1 MALSTTPT
9 ISPSPAAGNT
19 PNGPFP
25 ANPVNHTHPF
35 TAITGL
41 RFGTNGRVEPVYD
54 AANVYANGVVVAL
67 YNAATTEGTFSAVT
81 VPRVTISVAVQNV
94 EGDEGNTAGKAEA
107 DKFLAEGRITKQ
119 EYTEITTT
127 PTPKTDGV
135 APSAPVQGQAA
146 AAVTGDIS
154 FATVLTPNGTTLGT
168 MIKNV
173 TYPRTI
179 AQLSDHNSTVSGAQN
194 VVNNL
199 AALALNIYEPIKA
212 KYSNVLVTNSFR
224 HGKVVNGQKVPD
236 PNQHGSGQAM
246 DLQFR
251 GVGAHDYFDIA
262 VWISKNIPHDQLLLE
277 YLPGKTVWIHISFA
291 IPGLPYGGTSIR
303 KSKPQNILAT
313 LNGAAGGKFT
323 PNLHQDIIVSAVPN
337 RVVAA

>member
-9 ISPSPAAGNT
+9 ISPSPAPGNT

-25 ANPVNHTHPF
+25 ANPVNHVHPF

-41 RFGTNGRVEPVYD
+41 RFGSNGRVEPVYD
-54 AANVYANGVVVAL
+54 AANVFANGQVIAL
-67 YNAATTEGTFSAVT
+67 YNAATVEGTFSAVT
-81 VPRVTISVAVQNV
+81 VPRVTVVAAVQNV
-94 EGDEGNTAGKAEA
+94 EGDDDNTAGKAQA
-107 DKFLAEGRITKQ
+107 DTFLAQGRITKQ
-119 EYTEITTT
+119 EYTELTTT
-127 PTPKTDGV
+127 PTPKTQGV
-135 APSAPVQGQAA
+135 APVAPVASRES

-154 FATVLTPNGTTLGT
+154 FSTVLTPNGTTLAT

-173 TYPRTI
+173 TFPRTI
-179 AQLSDHNSTVSGAQN
+179 AQLSQCAPSVSGPQA

-199 AALALNIYEPIKA
+199 AALALNVFEPIKA
-212 KYSNVLVTNSFR
+212 KYSNATITNSFR
-224 HGKVVNGQKVPD
+224 HND
-236 PNQHGSGQAM
+236 PRSQHGTGQAM

-262 VWISKNIPHDQLLLE
+262 VWISKNIPYDQLLLE
-277 YLPGKTVWIHISFA
+277 YLPGRTVWIHVSFA
-291 IPGLPYGGTSIR
+291 APGLPNGGR
-303 KSKPQNILAT
+303 KTPPQNKLAT

-323 PNLHQDIIVSAVPN
+323 PNLHSDIIVSSVPN

>member
-1 MALSTTPT
+1 MATTPT
-9 ISPSPAAGNT
+9 INPSPAAGNT

-25 ANPVNHTHPF
+25 QNPVNHTHPF

-54 AANVYANGVVVAL
+54 AANVFANGQIIAL
-67 YNAATTEGTFSAVT
+67 YNAASTEGTFSAVT
-81 VPRVTISVAVQNV
+81 VPKVTVVAAVQNV
-94 EGDEGNTAGKAEA
+94 EGDDDNTAGKVEA

-119 EYTEITTT
+119 EYTELTTT
-127 PTPKTDGV
+127 PTPKTQGV
-135 APSAPVQGQAA
+135 APVAPPASRES

-173 TYPRTI
+173 TFPRTI
-179 AQLSDHNSTVSGAQN
+179 AQLSQCAPSVGGPEA

-199 AALALNIYEPIKA
+199 AALALNVYEPIKA
-212 KYSNVLVTNSFR
+212 KYSNVTITNSFR
-224 HGKVVNGQKVPD
+224 HND
-236 PNQHGSGQAM
+236 PKSQHGTGQAM

-262 VWISKNIPHDQLLLE
+262 VWISKNIPYDQLLLE

-291 IPGLPYGGTSIR
+291 APGLPNGGKKTPS
-303 KSKPQNILAT
+303 QNKLAT

-323 PNLHQDIIVSAVPN
+323 PNLHSDIIVSAISN

>member
-1 MALSTTPT
+1 MALTTTPT

-54 AANVYANGVVVAL
+54 AANVYANGVIIAL
-67 YNAATTEGTFSAVT
+67 YNAASTEGTFSAVT
-81 VPRVTISVAVQNV
+81 VPRVTVVAAVQNV
-94 EGDEGNTAGKAEA
+94 EGDDDNTAGKVEA
-107 DKFLAEGRITKQ
+107 DRFLAEGRITKQ
-119 EYTEITTT
+119 EYTELTTT
-127 PTPKTDGV
+127 PTPKTEGV
-135 APSAPVQGQAA
+135 APGKPVQGQDS

-173 TYPRTI
+173 TFPRTI
-179 AQLSDHNSTVSGAQN
+179 AQLSECSPLVSGPQA

-199 AALALNIYEPIKA
+199 AALALNVYEPIKA
-212 KYSNVLVTNSFR
+212 KYPNVSITNSYR
-224 HGKVVNGQKVPD
+224 HGASIGGG
-236 PNQHGSGQAM
+236 QHGTGQAA
-246 DLQFR
+246 DFQFR
-251 GVGAHDYFDIA
+251 GVGAHDYYDIA
-262 VWISKNIPHDQLLLE
+262 VWISKNVPYDQLLLE
-277 YLPGKTVWIHISFA
+277 YLPGKTVWIHLSYA
-291 IPGLPYGGTSIR
+291 IPGLPYGGSSVR
-303 KSKPQNILAT
+303 KNKGIASTLAT

-323 PNLHQDIIVSAVPN
+323 PNLHSDIIVSAVPN